1 MARTPFNRELSL
13 DEHELNLNGQ
23 CIACKGQVEPIVD
36 YDVWEDSEGGMYAS
50 PCFGGWERYCP
61 CCHETMT
68 LVFIEEGL
76 IKPLTQEEIEASND
90 LPF

>member
-1 MARTPFNRELSL
+1 MATNPFNRELTL
-13 DEHELNLNGQ
+13 DEHELNLGGKCLGCNSET
-23 CIACKGQVEPIVD
+23 EPIVE
-36 YDVWEDSEGGMYAS
+36 YDVWEDGDGNTYSS
-50 PCFGGWERYCP
+50 PCLVGWERYCP

-68 LVFIEEGL
+68 LIFIEEGL